1 MTALKHE
8 GATNTP
14 WPRVIAGGI
23 PLDLVDKSEA
33 MDVIAHYA
41 HGRTAEQLALVSANL
56 DHIHHFA
63 DDRSWL
69 ERSPATLCPDPPGG
83 AADGLHWMTLID
95 GVPLARRAQ
104 RMTGVDWPRLAGSD
118 LIDPVLDLA
127 IEFGW
132 RVGFLG
138 GTPETH
144 RTLRVVL
151 ADRRPALEV
160 SGFWAPRREDLFE
173 PGAAGRLADDI
184 AAAETTILVV
194 GLGKPRQEQWIEAF
208 GVRTE
213 ARVLLAFGAVVDFL
227 AGRVKRAP
235 RWAADNGFEWAW
247 RLAKEPRRL
256 SRRYLVQGP
265 PAFLKLQR
273 NSWPL
278 LAQDSSEPSDGRL
291 VAAQP
296 ADPVSG
302 RFVGPT
308 ESSAVTAVVVT
319 YNSAKDLDGLLTSL
333 RAEAVHTQLRVIVC
347 DNGSTDATVQI
358 LSQHDDVTLIDDGI
372 NAGYSAGIN
381 RALGEV
387 TRTQAILILN
397 PDIRI
402 MGGAIAALRER
413 LRTPGCG
420 AAVPLIVDDDGVV
433 YPSIRREPSVLG
445 ALGDALAGRHW
456 PTRPARLSEIDH
468 RTTAYD
474 GPRLIDWATGAAM
487 MVTADA
493 AVTVGEWDERFFLY
507 SEETDFFRRL
517 RHHGY
522 TVWFEPKAV
531 VHHRGGGSG
540 SSMAQAILMTVNKV
554 RYAEKYMAPPR
565 AWLFRQV
572 LIAGELLRGS
582 QQVHRRSATALMTAA
597 GRDRAVA
604 TLADRLV
611 RPSGTGH
618 RGTVIIPAHNEAA
631 TIGRTLTSLGP
642 AAETAELHVIV
653 VCNGCT
659 DDTAVRARA
668 HPGVQVIEIA
678 EASKTAA
685 LNEGDRAATT
695 WPRLYLDA
703 DIECPSNTAL
713 AVLEQLSDGATLA
726 ASPAARYDTVG
737 ATRLVRRYYRA
748 RSRISRP
755 DRSLWGAGAYG
766 LSEVGHARFGEFP
779 QVSGDDL
786 FVDGQFRPNEK
797 RIVPTE
803 PAIVRTPRTFRDLV
817 GVQRRTAAGNSAYFR
832 SPLSDL
838 GFTTDSTT
846 STAATL
852 LRTVRGPV
860 SAADALVYAM
870 VAIAGRVGR
879 RGRGSHE
886 WQRDES
892 SRVSDDSR

>member
-1 MTALKHE
+1 MTALEHE
-8 GATNTP
+8 RTTSTP
-14 WPRVIAGGI
+14 WPRAIAGGI
-23 PLDLVDKSEA
+23 LVDLVDQSAA

-41 HGRTAEQLALVSANL
+41 HGRTTEQLALVSANL

-63 DDRSWL
+63 DDPSWL
-69 ERSPATLCPDPPGG
+69 ERSPASLDPDPPDS
-83 AADGLHWMTLID
+83 AAEGLHWMSLID
-95 GVPLARRAQ
+95 GAPLARRASK
-104 RMTGVDWPRLAGSD
+104 MTGVSWPRLAGSD

-144 RTLRVVL
+144 RTLRAVL
-151 ADRRPALEV
+151 ADRRPALQV
-160 SGFWAPRREDLFE
+160 SGFWAPRRKDLFE
-173 PGAAGRLADDI
+173 PGAAGKLADDI
-184 AAAETTILVV
+184 AAADTTILVV
-194 GLGKPRQEQWIEAF
+194 GLGKPRQEQWIEEF

-235 RWAADNGFEWAW
+235 RWAADNGVEWAW

-265 PAFLKLQR
+265 QAFLKLQR

-278 LAQDSSEPSDGRL
+278 LAQDSSAPTDGRL

-296 ADPVSG
+296 ELMSG

-333 RAEAVHTQLRVIVC
+333 RAEAVRTPLRVIAC
-347 DNGSTDATVQI
+347 DNGSTDATVQM
-358 LSQHDDVTLIDDGI
+358 LRRHDDVTLIDDGV
-372 NAGYSAGIN
+372 NAGYAAGIN
-381 RALGEV
+381 RALSEV
-387 TRTQAILILN
+387 TQTQAILILN

-402 MGGAIAALRER
+402 IGGAIAALLDR

-420 AAVPLIVDDDGVV
+420 AAVPMIVGDDGVV

-445 ALGDALAGRHW
+445 TLGDALAGRHW
-456 PTRPARLSEIDH
+456 PTRPSRLSEIDH

-474 GPRLIDWATGAAM
+474 APRLIDWATGAAV
-487 MVTADA
+487 MVA
-493 AVTVGEWDERFFLY
+493 AEAAGAVGEWDERFFLY

-522 TVWFEPKAV
+522 TVWFEPNAV

-565 AWLFRQV
+565 AWLFRQAM
-572 LIAGELLRGS
+572 IAGELLRGS
-582 QQVHRRSATALMTAA
+582 QQVHRRSATALLTAA

-631 TIGRTLTSLGP
+631 TIGRTLTSLAP
-642 AAETAELHVIV
+642 AAETADVHVIV

-659 DDTAVRARA
+659 DDTAFRARA
-668 HPGVQVIEIA
+668 YPGVQVIEIA

-713 AVLEQLSDGATLA
+713 AVLEQLADGATLA
-726 ASPAARYDTVG
+726 ASPAANYDTVG
-737 ATRLVRRYYRA
+737 ATCLVQRYYRA
-748 RSRISRP
+748 RRRISRP

-766 LSEVGHARFGEFP
+766 LSEAGHARFGEFP

-786 FVDGQFRPNEK
+786 FVDGQFRPDEK

-803 PAIVRTPRTFRDLV
+803 PAIVRTPRTLRDLL
-817 GVQRRTAAGNSAYFR
+817 GVQRRTSAGNSAYFR

-846 STAATL
+846 TTAATL

-879 RGRGSHE
+879 RGRGSLE
-886 WQRDES
+886 WLRDES
-892 SRVSDDSR
+892 SRVSDETR